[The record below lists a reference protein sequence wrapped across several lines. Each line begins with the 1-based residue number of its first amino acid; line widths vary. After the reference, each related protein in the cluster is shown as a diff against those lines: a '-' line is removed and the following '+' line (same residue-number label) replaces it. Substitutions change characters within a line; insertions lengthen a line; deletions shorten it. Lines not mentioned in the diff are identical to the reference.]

1 MPNISEI
8 ADNYQ
13 KEFGFMAVNATKRA
27 ALMFH
32 SIHDDVSV
40 AECRLVHDELLRR
53 GVKVVVTKAQYEAL
67 VAQHGVPPG
76 IEKLGGP
83 LNEA

>member
-27 ALMFH
+27 AMMFH
-32 SIHDDVSV
+32 QVHDDVSV
-40 AECRLVHDELLRR
+40 GECRMVYEELLKR
-53 GVKVVVTKAQYEAL
+53 GVKVVATKKEYEAL